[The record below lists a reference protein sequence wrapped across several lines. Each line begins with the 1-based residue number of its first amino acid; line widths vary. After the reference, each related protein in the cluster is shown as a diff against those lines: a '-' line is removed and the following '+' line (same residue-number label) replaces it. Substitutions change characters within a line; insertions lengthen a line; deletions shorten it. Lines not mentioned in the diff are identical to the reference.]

1 MESQPRENEDTHT
14 CLAMVTYTGV
24 TSDGETN
31 KWEDEGLHA
40 LTMLVHQVPKLTV
53 DDCVNKLGLWSEQQ
67 LWRVGKRDDR
77 RVF

>member
-1 MESQPRENEDTHT
+1 MESQTRENEDTHP
-14 CLAMVTYTGV
+14 CLAIVTYTGV
-24 TSDGETN
+24 TTDVETN
-31 KWEDEGLHA
+31 NWDGGILA
-40 LTMLVHQVPKLTV
+40 LTKLVNQVPKLTV